1 MATKYVPTLHKRLKL
16 LQWKISG
23 KMSGKPHKQILSH
36 LKLPIANILQ
46 QHNFPSAFELDTYD
60 SFIVLLLYGE
70 VAVGWKLLL
79 QSSHGF

>member
-1 MATKYVPTLHKRLKL
+1 MGLSTKYIPTLHKRLKL
-16 LQWKISG
+16 LQWQINIT
-23 KMSGKPHKQILSH
+23 PHKQILSH

-46 QHNFPSAFELDTYD
+46 QHNFPSAFELDMYD